1 MLKCNYSAMTK
12 KIKVSPVKE
21 MLKHRLDLFEASTN
35 ISCTSLVTRIAT
47 SIEALEGQNVNTF
60 LPHAPLLMSIT

>member
-1 MLKCNYSAMTK
+1 MAK
-12 KIKVSPVKE
+12 KIKVAPMKE
-21 MLKHRLDLFEASTN
+21 MFKHWLELFKASTN